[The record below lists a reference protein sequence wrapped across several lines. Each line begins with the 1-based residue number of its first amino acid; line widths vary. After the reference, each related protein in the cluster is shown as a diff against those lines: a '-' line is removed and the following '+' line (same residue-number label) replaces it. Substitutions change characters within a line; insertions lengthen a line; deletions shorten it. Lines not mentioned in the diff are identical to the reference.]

1 MRTEIN
7 PQPKPTVSIIG
18 AGRLGRALSAALES
32 CNYPILAVVT
42 RRRGSAVKA
51 SKRLQGNPVALTA
64 NRLASLPPSDL
75 ILIATPDDV
84 IAETARL
91 LSQTLK
97 TGKGITVLHTSGA
110 LASDVLDPL
119 RRIGCETGSMHPLV
133 SISDP
138 VSGAWSLQYAHYCL
152 EGTRKATTVARSL
165 VRDLGGQSFTIK
177 QKDKALYHAAA
188 VMVSPHLVSLFDL
201 ASEMIAACGVRKRDA
216 RVAFAPLL
224 QSTIN
229 NLKASEPQKALTGT
243 FARGDIATVRR
254 HLEALSLKKFAAA
267 REVYKQLGLHSLD
280 LMKNRGL
287 APDRVSDI
295 RKLLLRTGGGNR
307 GRGEGGK

>member
-1 MRTEIN
+1 M
-7 PQPKPTVSIIG
+7 PTVSIIG
-18 AGRLGRALSAALES
+18 AGRLGQALGAALSS
-32 CNYPILAVVT
+32 CNYRVLAVVT
-42 RRRGSAVKA
+42 GRRGTAVKA
-51 SKRLQGNPVALTA
+51 GKHLQDNPVALTP

-84 IAETARL
+84 IAETATR
-91 LSQTLK
+91 LSQTLH
-97 TGKGITVLHTSGA
+97 TGNGVTVLHTSGA

-119 RRIGCETGSMHPLV
+119 RKIGCETGSMHPLV

-152 EGTRKATTVARSL
+152 EGTRKATAVARSL

-188 VMVSPHLVSLFDL
+188 VMVSPHLVALFDL
-201 ASEMIAACGVRKRDA
+201 ASEMMAACGVRKRDA

-224 QSTIN
+224 QSTVN
-229 NLKASEPQKALTGT
+229 NLKASEPHKALTGT
-243 FARGDIATVRR
+243 FARGDVETVRR
-254 HLEALSLKKFAAA
+254 HLAALSKKEFAAA

-280 LMKNRGL
+280 LAKKNGVDPGRIT
-287 APDRVSDI
+287 AIKR
-295 RKLLLRTGGGNR
+295 LLR
-307 GRGEGGK
+307 

>member
-1 MRTEIN
+1 M
-7 PQPKPTVSIIG
+7 
-18 AGRLGRALSAALES
+18 ALAAD
-32 CNYPILAVVT
+32 
-42 RRRGSAVKA
+42 
-51 SKRLQGNPVALTA
+51 
-64 NRLASLPPSDL
+64 RLANLPPSDL
-75 ILIATPDDV
+75 ILITTPDDV
-84 IAETARL
+84 IAQTAKQ

-97 TGKGITVLHTSGA
+97 TGKGVTVLHTSGA

-119 RRIGCETGSMHPLV
+119 RKIGCATGSMHPLV
-133 SISDP
+133 SISEP
-138 VSGAWSLQYAHYCL
+138 VSGAWALQYAHYCL
-152 EGTRKATTVARSL
+152 EGTRAATTVARSL

-243 FARGDIATVRR
+243 FARGDIDAVRR

-280 LMKNRGL
+280 LAKKNGL
-287 APDRVSDI
+287 DPKLTAAI
-295 RKLLLRTGGGNR
+295 KKLLR
-307 GRGEGGK
+307 

>member
-1 MRTEIN
+1 MTTKLK
-7 PQPKPTVSIIG
+7 PQRNPTVSIIG
-18 AGRLGRALSAALES
+18 AGRLGQALAAALSS
-32 CNYPILAVVT
+32 CNYQIVALVA
-42 RRRGSAVKA
+42 RRRGSAIKA
-51 SKRLQGNPVALTA
+51 SKRQQDNPVALTP
-64 NRLASLPPSDL
+64 NRLASLPLSDL

-84 IAETARL
+84 IGETATK
-91 LSQTLK
+91 LSQTLNN
-97 TGKGITVLHTSGA
+97 GNGVTVLHTSGA

-201 ASEMIAACGVRKRDA
+201 ASEMIVACGVRKRDA

-229 NLKASEPQKALTGT
+229 NLKASETHKALTGT
-243 FARGDIATVRR
+243 FARGDIDTVRR
-254 HLEALSLKKFAAA
+254 HLDALSLKKFAAA

-280 LMKNRGL
+280 LMKKHGL
-287 APDRVSDI
+287 PPDRVNDI
-295 RKLLLRTGGGNR
+295 RKLLLRTGGGKR
-307 GRGEGGK
+307 VRGEGGK